1 MTIHSKIAMDR
12 NDLVITESRY
22 KDILKWMP
30 KTDEQQQEEEILKYL
45 KEASEAMKAK
55 WPENNKKQLE
65 MKKEN
70 RKLSEEEQRYEAIKN
85 ASPEERRAMI
95 EEAEKFVSTRKIKEC
110 PIELRSAAILCENL
124 YGRKIQLEFQAQ
136 QKKEDKIKTEMRNN
150 MDKAQSVAWLS
161 DGWQHRT
168 NAHSIAKQ
176 HKQELLDMINEKK
189 ARKAAEKAER
199 IKLEKEIIERQFKE
213 VADAKLLKKKKREE
227 MHEYMRQHEVQTN
240 LMAQQKRDRVKREN
254 EVIDI
259 LTKVHNEGEHL
270 IE

>member
-1 MTIHSKIAMDR
+1 MNKG
-12 NDLVITESRY
+12 DLILTESRY
-22 KDILKWMP
+22 NSILKWLP
-30 KTDEQQQEEEILKYL
+30 KNEEQQQEEEILKYL
-45 KEASEAMKAK
+45 KEASETMKAK
-55 WPENNKKQLE
+55 WPENNKKSLE
-65 MKKEN
+65 MKREN

-85 ASPEERRAMI
+85 ATPKQRRAMI

-124 YGRKIQLEFQAQ
+124 YGRKIQLQFQAE
-136 QKKEDKIKTEMRNN
+136 QKKEEKIKTEIRNK
-150 MDKAQSVAWLS
+150 MDMAQSVAWLS

-176 HKQELLDMINEKK
+176 HKKELLDMINDKK
-189 ARKAAEKAER
+189 ASDDADKAER
-199 IKLEKEIIERQFKE
+199 IKLEKEIIEQHFKKGKE
-213 VADAKLLKKKKREE
+213 EKLLLKKKKEE

-259 LTKVHNEGEHL
+259 LVKVHNEGMSL
-270 IE
+270 TYFIK